1 MLGGMAMNLLLT
13 EAQAATGAV
22 VSPVV
27 WILYFAALIGIFIFF
42 SIVHRRRNR
51 RIELH

>member
-27 WILYFAALIGIFIFF
+27 WILYFAALIGIFYFLF
-42 SIVHRRRNR
+42 
-51 RIELH
+51 